1 MKKNWKDDNMLL
13 REASYEE
20 YPDYSDAYYKIILTY
35 NTKEERDKIFDW
47 LKGISNEEMITLRK
61 IDDDKIKVIKYI
73 SISFKDNE
81 NEDIE
86 KWVEEI
92 AEETDAVSTEIE
104 ETSYEEYH
112 DTFIEKKERRN
123 IREAHSVGGDYSLII
138 TFESEYDRWKAYKK
152 LKNTELKPV
161 LLEQAIEYADYVPR
175 RLEKAADSREAL
187 LVNYMSDR
195 TSASE
200 AVIEFLDKFEN
211 ELPKILN
218 IWDEENF

>member
-1 MKKNWKDDNMLL
+1 MKKSWKDNNMLL

-20 YPDYSDAYYKIILTY
+20 YPDYSDAYYKVILTY

-47 LKGISNEEMITLRK
+47 LKEISNEEMITLRK

-92 AEETDAVSTEIE
+92 AEETDALSSEIE

-112 DTFIEKKERRN
+112 DTFIEKKERKN
-123 IREAHSVGGDYSLII
+123 IRENNFYNRLFKDKEISGLY
-138 TFESEYDRWKAYKK
+138 EE
-152 LKNTELKPV
+152 LKNAIGASDLCDEIATSMDKDELKG
-161 LLEQAIEYADYVPR
+161 
-175 RLEKAADSREAL
+175 
-187 LVNYMSDR
+187 
-195 TSASE
+195 
-200 AVIEFLDKFEN
+200 
-211 ELPKILN
+211 ILN
-218 IWDEENF
+218 HISEMYL